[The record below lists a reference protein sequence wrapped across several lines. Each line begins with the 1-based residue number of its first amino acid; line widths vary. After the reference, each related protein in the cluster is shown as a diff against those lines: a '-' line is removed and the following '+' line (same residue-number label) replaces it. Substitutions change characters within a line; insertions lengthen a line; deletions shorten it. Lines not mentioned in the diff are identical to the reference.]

1 MPTYDN
7 DILGAALIG
16 FEHQK
21 REIET
26 KIEQIRAQLGSH
38 LTPKSETV
46 PGHKLTFSA
55 ATRKRMAA
63 AQQKRWAS
71 KDAEAGTSPMETAAP
86 AEVAAAKAIK
96 KPGGKRSPMSADA
109 RERIAAA
116 QRKRWAKTKKAAKK
130 Q

>member
-7 DILGAALIG
+7 EILEAALIG
-16 FEHQK
+16 YEHQK

-26 KIEQIRAQLGSH
+26 KIEQIRAHLGGH
-38 LTPKSETV
+38 VAPKSEIV
-46 PGHKLTFSA
+46 SGSKPTFSA

-71 KDAEAGTSPMETAAP
+71 KSAEAETAP
-86 AEVAAAKAIK
+86 AEAAAPVEATAKATK
-96 KPGGKRSPMSADA
+96 KATRTPMSAEG

-130 Q
+130 

>member
-7 DILGAALIG
+7 EILEAALIG
-16 FEHQK
+16 YEHQK

-26 KIEQIRAQLGSH
+26 KIEQLRAHLG
-38 LTPKSETV
+38 
-46 PGHKLTFSA
+46 GHVAPMNEAASTRKRTFSA

-71 KDAEAGTSPMETAAP
+71 KNAVAETAPAEAAAP
-86 AEVAAAKAIK
+86 AKETKETT
-96 KPGGKRSPMSADA
+96 RTPMSAEG

-130 Q
+130 KQ